1 MNFAGQFIRIQAC
14 KHFLSKSLLN
24 FMSHSP
30 YTFLYSS
37 MLYSLLEFEWKISE
51 LGAFKTDIEENPFKR
66 REIRDVLSI
75 AVRNTYRDAEDSD
88 EDSD

>member
-1 MNFAGQFIRIQAC
+1 
-14 KHFLSKSLLN
+14 
-24 FMSHSP
+24 
-30 YTFLYSS
+30 